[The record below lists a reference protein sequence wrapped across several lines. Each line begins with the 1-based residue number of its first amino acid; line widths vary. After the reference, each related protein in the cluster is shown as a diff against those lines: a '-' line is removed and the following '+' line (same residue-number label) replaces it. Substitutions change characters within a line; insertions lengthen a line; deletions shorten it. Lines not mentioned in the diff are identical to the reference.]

1 MINKEVTCFK
11 KYHDKDLFDN
21 PFVSFKEWETDE
33 DRAYD
38 DLGSVGKIGYNSESF
53 SEDNEDYSKW

>member
-1 MINKEVTCFK
+1 MTYFK